1 MTQTII
7 GREFPKKVTPLIKEA
22 KNTIDIIVYD
32 WRWYPNEIG
41 SAIQIFN
48 YEIVRAIQRGVKIKV
63 LINNNIIEA
72 TLKKAGAEI
81 KQLKS
86 EKTVHSKMMIIDDAM
101 AILGSH
107 NYTKNAFELNHE
119 TSIIIDDIEAVENF
133 KKYFADLFG

>member
-1 MTQTII
+1 MTKTII
-7 GREFPKKVTPLIKEA
+7 GREFPKKVTPLIKAA

-41 SAIQIFN
+41 SEIQLFN
-48 YEIVRAIQRGVKIKV
+48 YEIVRAIQRGVKVKV
-63 LINNNIIEA
+63 LLNNNIIEA

-86 EKTVHSKMMIIDDAM
+86 EKTVHSKMMIIDDAL

-133 KKYFADLFG
+133 KKYFTDLFR

>member
-1 MTQTII
+1 MTKTII
-7 GREFPKKVTPLIKEA
+7 GREFPKKVTPLIKAA

-41 SAIQIFN
+41 SEIQLFN
-48 YEIVRAIQRGVKIKV
+48 YEIVRAIQRGVKVKV
-63 LINNNIIEA
+63 LLNNNIIEA

-133 KKYFADLFG
+133 KKYFTDLFR

>member
-1 MTQTII
+1 MTKTII
-7 GREFPKKVTPLIKEA
+7 GREFPKKVTPLIKAA

-41 SAIQIFN
+41 SEIQLFN
-48 YEIVRAIQRGVKIKV
+48 YEIVRAIQRGVKVKV
-63 LINNNIIEA
+63 LLNNNIIEA

-86 EKTVHSKMMIIDDAM
+86 EKTVHSKMMIIDDAL